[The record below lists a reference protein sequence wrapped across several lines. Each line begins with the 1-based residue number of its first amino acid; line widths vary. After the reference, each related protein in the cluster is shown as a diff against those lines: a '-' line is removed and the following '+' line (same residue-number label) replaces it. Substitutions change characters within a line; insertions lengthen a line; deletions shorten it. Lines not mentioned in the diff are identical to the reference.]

1 MLSFMNKSDHT
12 DHPGRD
18 YVLAEATFATLRRTR
33 PGIAILPWGAT
44 EAHNYHLPH
53 GTDILEAVAFA
64 EESAR
69 RAVVQGVSPVVL
81 PPIPFG
87 NNAQQLDQVSTIHL
101 STATA
106 AAILDDVA
114 MSLVAQGMDR
124 LVILNSHGGNEFKP
138 LVRDLMHRRPILVVV
153 VNFYQMIPDVHAAIF
168 DAPGD
173 HADEMETSLL
183 LHLDPRLVRLEEAGR
198 GERRPFALG
207 SLEQPGVWT
216 PRPWSATQPDTGSGD
231 PAKATAEKGRRY
243 FDAVCDAIT
252 EVIVELGKARKGEL
266 PYL

>member
-1 MLSFMNKSDHT
+1 MNYNDDNDIS
-12 DHPGRD
+12 GRD
-18 YVLAEATFATLRRTR
+18 YLLAEATFGTLRNRR
-33 PGIAILPWGAT
+33 PDVAILPWGAT

-53 GTDILEAVAFA
+53 GTDVLEASALA

-69 RAVVQGVSPVVL
+69 RAVESGARPIVL

-87 NNAQQLDQVSTIHL
+87 NNSQQLDQVSTIHL
-101 STATA
+101 STTTA

-114 MSLVAQGMDR
+114 MSVIAQGMDR
-124 LVILNSHGGNEFKP
+124 LLILNSHGGNEFKP
-138 LVRDLMHRRPILVVV
+138 LVRDLMLRRKVLAVV
-153 VNFYQMIPDVHAAIF
+153 VNFYQMLPAVHREIF
-168 DAPGD
+168 DEPGD

-183 LHLDPRLVRLEEAGR
+183 LHLAPRLVRLAEAGP
-198 GERRPFALG
+198 GERIPFALR

-216 PRPWSATQPDTGSGD
+216 PRPWSATQPDTGSGN

-243 FDAVCDAIT
+243 FDAISDAIAG
-252 EVIVELGKARKGEL
+252 VIIELGKAKRGDL